1 MCCTGSA
8 LARNLS
14 GVSDDSHLL
23 TRVLECRVL
32 AASSKG
38 KVVVKPK
45 IIGRRSLEESLFL
58 EQLITFLSRSG
69 ALGVDEL
76 FSVRSTS
83 GVKKALRGRTVRE
96 EIKRT
101 CTILDLPPRY
111 FSSHSLRKGGITHM
125 RAAGATED
133 DRRDRGNY
141 AAGSQ
146 VMNQTYDYATGLG
159 PLAANSLSGGYQPS
173 ISDVQRLLP
182 AKRST

>member
-1 MCCTGSA
+1 M
-8 LARNLS
+8 S
-14 GVSDDSHLL
+14 GFSRQL
-23 TRVLECRVL
+23 
-32 AASSKG
+32 
-38 KVVVKPK
+38 VVKPK
-45 IIGRRSLEESLFL
+45 IIDRRSLEESLFL

-76 FSVRSTS
+76 FSVWSTT
-83 GVKKALRGRTVRE
+83 GVKKALKGRTVRK

-101 CTILDLPPRY
+101 CIILDLPPSY

-141 AAGSQ
+141 APGSQ

-182 AKRST
+182 AKCSTLARI

>member
-1 MCCTGSA
+1 M
-8 LARNLS
+8 S
-14 GVSDDSHLL
+14 GFGRQLQGED
-23 TRVLECRVL
+23 RC
-32 AASSKG
+32 
-38 KVVVKPK
+38 VKPK
-45 IIGRRSLEESLFL
+45 DIGRRSLEESLFL

-76 FSVRSTS
+76 FSVQSTT
-83 GVKKALRGRTVRE
+83 GVKKALKGRTVRE

-101 CTILDLPPRY
+101 CIILDLPPSY

-141 AAGSQ
+141 APGSQ

-159 PLAANSLSGGYQPS
+159 KPTVYLAD
-173 ISDVQRLLP
+173 ISRPYPTFNASCL
-182 AKRST
+182 RSAAPWLQYSKT